1 MLPPPLL
8 LQEAV
13 PLGFNGGFNGG
24 LGAVDEA
31 PLTSSNGKMHY
42 QTLASFN
49 AKWEDASP
57 MMQQFLEVKQQ
68 YPGVVLLY
76 RMGDFYET
84 FLEDAVLCA
93 RLLEITLT
101 GRDAGKLG
109 KIPMAGIP
117 IKAVETYLP
126 RLLKQGLQVAIC
138 EQMEDP
144 AVAKGLVKRQVV
156 RVLSPG
162 TLTEGHSVAADKPN
176 YLAAAYVPAKASQRA
191 LPQACALA
199 FCDVSTGA
207 FYTAVLSYEAL
218 LAELVRIAPTEL
230 LIEGAWQAATI
241 SGLPPTLQPACA
253 PLAEALRQQHVAF
266 RPLEPERFE
275 PERSHSTLLQLLGV
289 HSLDGYG
296 LQGLPAAQACCGAVA
311 QYLAYSFVEALPQ
324 LRGITLYSVGDHVSL
339 TASARRHLELLETA
353 KDGQVEGSLL
363 WVLNHTQSPMGS
375 RLLREW
381 VGAPIHCISTLRQRH
396 NAVEALMQ
404 EPVAHQ
410 QLRAL
415 LAQVY
420 DLERLANKVANANAN
435 PRDLTA
441 LAAGLE
447 RLPALRQTLAPSLP
461 AAPHLLQLEGP
472 HWAEAGQA
480 LALIRQALLSEPS
493 VGLKEGGVFKASY
506 HPQLGPLRTLLQEQT
521 QWLEAYELQEREACG
536 LRTLKVGH
544 TPALGYYLELSKG
557 MAAQAPPHF
566 IRKQSLSNAERF
578 TTEAL
583 RTHEQAVQQADHQ
596 LVELEYQLFLQ
607 LRAQLQAFAP
617 ALRHVA
623 QSVAQVDVLQALAH
637 ASALHGYTKPELV
650 ENSLELTLV
659 EARHPV
665 VEKRLGMG
673 YFVPNSCQ
681 LLGCTPPSSAQGTTQ
696 GKLPSLA
703 QETTAPQIQI
713 ITGPNMAGKSTYM
726 RQVALCVLLAH
737 MGCFVPAKRA
747 RLGVI
752 DALYTRIGAVDD
764 LHAGQSTFMVE
775 MTETAHILNSAT
787 PRSLVLLDEVG
798 RGTSTYDGVAIAW
811 SVLEHLAE
819 QVGARTLFATH
830 YHELNVLPLAY
841 PQQVQNV
848 RMVVSETATGQL
860 AFLHKVEAG
869 AAQKSYGVQVATMA
883 GLPPRVV
890 QAAQHRLNAMEK
902 LADGQLLARK
912 AKLSGRSEGDPQ
924 LQLFNLG

>member
-24 LGAVDEA
+24 FDGGVGAVDEA
-31 PLTSSNGKMHY
+31 PLTSSNGKMQY

-144 AVAKGLVKRQVV
+144 ALAKGLVKRQVV

-241 SGLPPTLQPACA
+241 SGLPPTLQPSCA
-253 PLAEALRQQHVAF
+253 PLAEALRQQGVAF
-266 RPLEPERFE
+266 RPLEPERLE

-289 HSLDGYG
+289 HNLDGYG

-311 QYLAYSFVEALPQ
+311 QYLAYSFVDTLPQ
-324 LRGITLYSVGDHVSL
+324 LRGITLYNVGDQVSL
-339 TASARRHLELLETA
+339 SASARRHLELLETA
-353 KDGQVEGSLL
+353 KDGQMEGSLL

-381 VGAPIHCISTLRQRH
+381 VGAPIHCIATLRLRH

-404 EPVAHQ
+404 DPVAHQ

-415 LAQVY
+415 LGQVY

-447 RLPALRQTLAPSLP
+447 RLPALKQVLPPSCP
-461 AAPHLLQLEGP
+461 LLQLP
-472 HWAEAGQA
+472 PEAIIQSGQA
-480 LALIRQALLSEPS
+480 LSLIRQALLPEPN
-493 VGLKEGGVFKASY
+493 VGLKEGGLFKASF

-566 IRKQSLSNAERF
+566 LRKQSLSNAERF

-583 RTHEQAVQQADHQ
+583 RTHEQAVQQAEHQ

-673 YFVPNSCQ
+673 YFVPNGCQ
-681 LLGCTPPSSAQGTTQ
+681 LAGRTPTTQ
-696 GKLPSLA
+696 PQPPSLA
-703 QETTAPQIQI
+703 EETTAPQIQI

-737 MGCFVPAKRA
+737 MGCFVPAKLA
-747 RLGVI
+747 RMGVI

-819 QVGARTLFATH
+819 EVGARTLFATH

-841 PQQVQNV
+841 PQQVHNV

-890 QAAQHRLNAMEK
+890 QAAQQRLNAMEK

-924 LQLFNLG
+924 LQLFNLGG